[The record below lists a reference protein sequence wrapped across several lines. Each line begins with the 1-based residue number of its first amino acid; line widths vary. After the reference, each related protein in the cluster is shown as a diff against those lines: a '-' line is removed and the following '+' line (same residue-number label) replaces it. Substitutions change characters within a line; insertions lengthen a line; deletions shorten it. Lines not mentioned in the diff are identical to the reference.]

1 MTETVATEKLNK
13 KDVRRFTEGSLFK
26 NILLFS
32 LPLML
37 SQVLQVLFNIS
48 DVIIVGK
55 GTPNPTIPVGAVG
68 SNSTLLTLFTGF
80 LIGLGAGINVRVA
93 QYLGVDGSLVVGI
106 RHVGVA
112 ENLTLKYTRAV
123 CLRWRYSTTV
133 TAF

>member
-68 SNSTLLTLFTGF
+68 F
-80 LIGLGAGINVRVA
+80 
-93 QYLGVDGSLVVGI
+93 
-106 RHVGVA
+106 
-112 ENLTLKYTRAV
+112 
-123 CLRWRYSTTV
+123 
-133 TAF
+133 

>member
-93 QYLGVDGSLVVGI
+93 QYLGAKKEDDVKSTVSTSLVLSVI
-106 RHVGVA
+106 LV
-112 ENLTLKYTRAV
+112 
-123 CLRWRYSTTV
+123 
-133 TAF
+133 